1 MQSWISSAF
10 SDFNTNIESNSTSQ
24 SRSKRKA
31 PVNTSINPIKHVPRT
46 TTTTTTTNV
55 ASRNFLEKYAP
66 KDRAELA
73 VNKNKLDQLS
83 TILDDITLSSKG
95 RIVIIDGPS
104 GSGKFVNILD

>member
-10 SDFNTNIESNSTSQ
+10 SDFNTKIESNSTSQ
-24 SRSKRKA
+24 TRTKRKA

-46 TTTTTTTNV
+46 TTTTTSNV

-66 KDRAELA
+66 KDRAELV